1 MTRAADPT
9 TSTESAVVHRRGPAS
24 KVRLGSRLVTG
35 VPGGTPASMRARQ
48 AGRRRQ
54 GLRSTSRPLAYWIRT
69 ITTAVGVLFATSC
82 SADEGAKTAPPVA
95 STASTDVAP
104 TEEVERPVPGTELA
118 PGTRYRFT
126 DVLPGLVD
134 VELTAPEPP
143 LYNHSAPAVTWL
155 SPDADGLTDALV
167 ILAASE
173 IRVQRDPYVFPPLT
187 ADPAQAITT
196 PPVAPGE
203 LLSYFSQLPFVEVT
217 TPERTFAVGGV
228 DGSAID
234 LRIRDLPPEAE
245 ACAEFLGIPRCAGTI
260 VMPTAETG
268 FVVAPGQSIRFI
280 EVELPTGVVLIQQN
294 LDLPAAQAALDG
306 LTFEEA

>member
-1 MTRAADPT
+1 MTQVADPT
-9 TSTESAVVHRRGPAS
+9 TSTGATVYRWGAYWPACFE
-24 KVRLGSRLVTG
+24 SRLVTG
-35 VPGGTPASMRARQ
+35 VPGGTAASMRAKP

-54 GLRSTSRPLAYWIRT
+54 GLRSTSRPLASRT
-69 ITTAVGVLFATSC
+69 RAIATVAFVLLATSC
-82 SADEGAKTAPPVA
+82 SADEGGNAAPPGA
-95 STASTDVAP
+95 SAAPTDVAP
-104 TEEVERPVPGTELA
+104 TGDVERPVPGTQLD
-118 PGTRYRFT
+118 PGTRYGFAE
-126 DVLPGLVD
+126 VLPGLVD

-143 LYNHSAPAVTWL
+143 LYLNSAPAVTAL

-196 PPVAPGE
+196 PPVAAGE

-228 DGSAID
+228 DGSAVD
-234 LRIRDLPPEAE
+234 LRVRDLPPEAE

-268 FVVAPGQSIRFI
+268 FVVEPGQSIRLI
-280 EVELPTGVVLIQQN
+280 EVELPSGVVLIQQN
-294 LDLPAAQAALDG
+294 LDLPAAQAALDS
-306 LTFEEA
+306 LTFVEA